1 MESMIRRREILIA
14 LGAGVF
20 AGPFFA
26 FAQQPDKIWR
36 LGLVHVGLDHV
47 PPALDGLKEGLKA
60 LGYEEGKNIAYDFRN
75 LADMKAARTTVGEFV
90 LNKVDLIVAFEN
102 LPIQAAK
109 DATTEIPII
118 MLNLSDAVADGF
130 IKSLAH
136 PGGNITGFTGSGEM
150 PAKEL
155 ALLKE
160 FMPLLKR
167 PLLLFAEDDPASLRW
182 LEHARRAARA
192 MHLEP
197 VERQAARAADVS
209 QVFAR
214 LRPGEVDS
222 IFICSPHLRIEFHSL
237 ILEQA
242 IRLRLPLV
250 GYRAGWVE
258 RGALFSYSPDFRAVG
273 RLDMARQAAK
283 ILKGVKPADLPV
295 EQIAQFELV
304 INKKTAAA
312 LGITIPNSIL
322 VQAVKVIA

>member
-1 MESMIRRREILIA
+1 MIKRREILIA
-14 LGAGVF
+14 LGADALAAPLFV
-20 AGPFFA
+20 
-26 FAQQPDKIWR
+26 FAQQREKIWR
-36 LGLVHVGLDHV
+36 IGLFHVGLDHV

-60 LGYEEGKNIAYDFRN
+60 LGYEEGKNITYDFRN

-90 LNKVDLIVAFEN
+90 RNKVDLIVAFEN

-109 DATTEIPII
+109 DATAEIPII

-130 IKSLAH
+130 VKSLAR

>member
-1 MESMIRRREILIA
+1 MITRRHFVLA
-14 LGAGVF
+14 LAALAAPLSALSQTPV
-20 AGPFFA
+20 
-26 FAQQPDKIWR
+26 KVWR
-36 LGLVHVGLDHV
+36 VGLLHVGLDHI
-47 PPALDGLKEGLKA
+47 PPALDGMREGLRT

-90 LNKVDLIVAFEN
+90 RNKVDLIVAFEN

-197 VERQAARAADVS
+197 VERQAARAADAS

-237 ILEQA
+237 ILEQTM
-242 IRLRLPLV
+242 RLRLPLV